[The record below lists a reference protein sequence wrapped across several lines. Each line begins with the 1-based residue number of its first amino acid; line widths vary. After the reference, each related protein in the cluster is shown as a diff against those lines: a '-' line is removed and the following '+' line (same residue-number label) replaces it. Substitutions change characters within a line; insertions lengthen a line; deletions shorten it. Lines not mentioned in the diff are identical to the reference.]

1 LIPRSQSPLGP
12 QAGAKPSEKM
22 RSASLPNYIHQLWD
36 QGDSRTRHTP
46 STPPPRLEIA
56 LPWAPT
62 TSNPV
67 SCSGASLPSEPV
79 RSPTKVP
86 APAAVLPTKS
96 KVGSNGS
103 FCLIVSDSLSLIGGV
118 MKPSRG
124 LYSLRPTELDSS
136 SWVCFPVLRTVEAR
150 SGSDSS
156 SSAFAWGSAVLP
168 NRTLEKTHD
177 TI

>member
-1 LIPRSQSPLGP
+1 MIPLSQSPLGP
-12 QAGAKPSEKM
+12 HAGAKPPDKM
-22 RSASLPNYIHQLWD
+22 RSASLPNYSYQLWD
-36 QGDSRTRHTP
+36 QDNSKKRHTP

-62 TSNPV
+62 TSKPV
-67 SCSGASLPSEPV
+67 SCNGASLPSEPV
-79 RSPTKVP
+79 RSPTNVP
-86 APAAVLPTKS
+86 APAAVFPTNS

-136 SWVCFPVLRTVEAR
+136 SWVCSPVLRTVEAR

-156 SSAFAWGSAVLP
+156 SRAFAW
-168 NRTLEKTHD
+168 D
-177 TI
+177 